1 MTRKGITLT
10 AIQQRKANRLASEKA
25 AADAAQA
32 SENLRNNMRVDLT
45 STAPQATAVAGAS
58 ADMASQLAEGA
69 QSTAERRKAGGLS
82 SQLGINV

>member
-1 MTRKGITLT
+1 MKQKNSIRRISEAVANKQ
-10 AIQQRKANRLASEKA
+10 ASQRA

-45 STAPQATAVAGAS
+45 STAPQATTVAGAS

-69 QSTAERRKAGGLS
+69 QSTAKRRKAGGLS

>member
-1 MTRKGITLT
+1 MKQKNSIRRISEVVANKQ
-10 AIQQRKANRLASEKA
+10 ASQRA

-45 STAPQATAVAGAS
+45 STAPQATTVAGAS
-58 ADMASQLAEGA
+58 ADMASKLAEGA
-69 QSTAERRKAGGLS
+69 QITAKRRKAGGLS